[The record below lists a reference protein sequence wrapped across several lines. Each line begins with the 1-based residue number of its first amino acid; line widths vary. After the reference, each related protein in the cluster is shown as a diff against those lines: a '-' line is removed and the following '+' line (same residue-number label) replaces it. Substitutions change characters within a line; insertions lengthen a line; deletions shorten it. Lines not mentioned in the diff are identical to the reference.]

1 MANVANQITY
11 HYRNLNIQI
20 IFALTQINKLAVNNF
35 PDLLLFFQLSEII
48 LKPFFVKYQL
58 IVQDSF

>member
-48 LKPFFVKYQL
+48 LKPFFVKYPL